1 MNRSDLFDA
10 IKKYDFSFFG
20 ISTAIFLLGILYLY
34 SATHATTE
42 SSIYTT
48 QLMWYLFSLVIGFF
62 VSLIQPKNFFR
73 YAYFGYL
80 ACVVLLALVLVV
92 GQKGMGAQRWILLGP
107 FRLQPSELTKI
118 GVVLALSRWFSLHEP
133 DKEMNLKDLILPF
146 VIAFIPT
153 LLIVVE
159 PDLGTGLLVILI
171 FLVMAFYRRLNL
183 KTITIIVIFGII
195 SGGLMYQFGL
205 KDYQKKRVMTFID
218 PSADAKGSGY
228 NAIQSKIAIGSGQ
241 FLGKGFK
248 KSTQA
253 SLNYLPEN
261 HTDFAFSVFNEEHG
275 FIGALFLISL
285 YIILLWRYL
294 WLSQSVSKI
303 FDSIAAVGLM
313 AIFFWHT
320 FVNMGMVMGLMP
332 VVGLPLP
339 FVSYGG
345 SALLTF
351 GICNGIATSM
361 SNSRNLF

>member
-20 ISTAIFLLGILYLY
+20 ISTAIFLIGILNLY
-34 SATHATTE
+34 SATHATSE
-42 SSIYTT
+42 SNIYTT
-48 QLMWYLFSLVIGFF
+48 QLMWYFFSLIIGFI

-80 ACVVLLALVLVV
+80 ACVILLALVLVV
-92 GQKGMGAQRWILLGP
+92 GQKGMGAQRWILIGP
-107 FRLQPSELTKI
+107 FRLQPSELTKV
-118 GVVLALSRWFSLHEP
+118 GAVLALSRWFSLHEP
-133 DKEMNLKDLILPF
+133 DKEMNLKDLIIPF
-146 VIAFIPT
+146 IIAFIPT

-159 PDLGTGLLVILI
+159 PDLGTGLLVLLI

-205 KDYQKKRVMTFID
+205 KDYQKRRVMTFID

-285 YIILLWRYL
+285 YVILFWRYL